1 MMAKAQKSGGG
12 AAEANVAYVHSSR
25 SMPLLANQLA
35 SLGWTVGHDAAE
47 ARLIF
52 ADITEGDLGI
62 SQFVSL
68 TNGFRKAA
76 IISYG
81 DGQVQA
87 LPHLARLGARHFLK
101 APFEAA
107 ELAAVLLA
115 VAGPTV
121 QDRRRFQ
128 RDVMTGLPLAAD
140 LRGWIADHADRGP
153 LSLCLININRF
164 DAVNTTLGRDAG
176 DALLKACA
184 RRIEPIVSE
193 LRECER
199 IVARLP
205 GAEFAVGLSGA
216 VSHERLYTLAE
227 ALSDALSRP
236 LPSPDGP
243 MALGAHLVVVDAPQG
258 GRAASGLLRRASRL
272 LGAMRDS
279 DDGPVMLAIGEA
291 GEAERLSR
299 SLHADLRAALAKG
312 EIDILFQPQVG
323 VTSGKV
329 EGVEALARWHHPVQG
344 EIGAATLFA
353 VADQSNYL
361 LELSAHIQR
370 QALTIAAAWPESLS
384 HLRLSMNVTAGDL
397 GRPRFF
403 KSLLALIEESG
414 FPRERLTLE
423 LTESALV
430 QDIPGTSTLLAQLRS
445 FGVRIAIDDFGTGYS
460 SLAWL
465 KNLPADYLKLDQG
478 LSADI
483 LGSDR
488 DSVVLR
494 GVISM
499 AGSLGLTVIAEGV
512 ESQGQLALLAQ
523 EGCALYQGY
532 LFAPALDTQGL
543 VRIIQG

>member
-1 MMAKAQKSGGG
+1 MAKARMANTNDGAAFSAHVRSSGGKQ
-12 AAEANVAYVHSSR
+12 
-25 SMPLLANQLA
+25 PLCAQLA
-35 SLGWTVGHDAAE
+35 ELGWNTLSDPALAA
-47 ARLIF
+47 LIV
-52 ADITEGDLGI
+52 ADMTDGDLSI
-62 SQFVSL
+62 SQLVSL
-68 TNGFRKAA
+68 TNGFRKPV
-76 IISYG
+76 IILYANE
-81 DGQVQA
+81 QA
-87 LPHLARLGARHFLK
+87 ETLPHLARLGARHLLK
-101 APFEAA
+101 SPFVPS

-115 VAGPTV
+115 VAGPV
-121 QDRRRFQ
+121 VADRRRFQ
-128 RDVMTGLPLAAD
+128 RDTMTGLPLAAD
-140 LRGWIADHADRGP
+140 LRSWLSEHADRGP
-153 LSLCLININRF
+153 LSLCLINIKRF

-199 IVARLP
+199 IIARLP
-205 GAEFAVGLSGA
+205 GAEFAVGLSG
-216 VSHERLYTLAE
+216 SITHERLYILAE
-227 ALSDALSRP
+227 ALADALSRP

-258 GRAASGLLRRASRL
+258 GKAGAGLLRRASRL
-272 LGAMRDS
+272 LGDMRES

-291 GEAERLSR
+291 GEAERLSQ

-323 VTSGKV
+323 VNSGII
-329 EGVEALARWHHPVQG
+329 EGVEALARWRHPVRG

-370 QALTIAAAWPESLS
+370 QALKLAAAWPASLS
-384 HLRLSMNVTAGDL
+384 HLRMSLNVTASDL
-397 GRPRFF
+397 GRPRFL
-403 KSLLALIEESG
+403 KTLQSLIEESG
-414 FPRERLTLE
+414 FPRDRLTLE
-423 LTESALV
+423 LTESALM
-430 QDIPGTSTLLAQLRS
+430 QDVPAMSKLLAQLRS

-488 DSVVLR
+488 DAVVLR
-494 GVISM
+494 GVIGM
-499 AGSLGLTVIAEGV
+499 ARSLGLTVIAEGV

-532 LFAPALDTQGL
+532 LFAPALDVAGL
-543 VRIIQG
+543 VRIVAT